1 MRAEKKHRAGMLG
14 STASNRWKREP
25 SKNWTTGA
33 DDTGVKG
40 GRKEGWAEYSSPASV
55 SVLCV
60 PEKGL
65 GLQSILKG
73 PWGA

>member
-1 MRAEKKHRAGMLG
+1 MG
-14 STASNRWKREP
+14 STASGRWRREP
-25 SKNWTTGA
+25 PKNWTTGA
-33 DDTGVKG
+33 DDTRVKA
-40 GRKEGWAEYSSPASV
+40 GRKEGWAENSSTASV

-73 PWGA
+73 PWST